1 MMEFKKF
8 NKDRLPFYK
17 RWKFFLVWSTLAMAY
32 LLGYDYL
39 NNMPQDLYG
48 MYSDISQDLVFW
60 AWSAI
65 NVIISL
71 TCGAAITALDSFL
84 DRFAEKRKEWGWWGS

>member
-1 MMEFKKF
+1 MKF
-8 NKDRLPFYK
+8 HK

-39 NNMPQDLYG
+39 HNQPQDFYHR
-48 MYSDISQDLVFW
+48 YPEYSQDLVFW
-60 AWSAI
+60 VWSGV

-71 TCGAAITALDSFL
+71 TCGAAITALDSFI
-84 DRFAEKRKEWGWWGS
+84 DWMHERRHKQDDDDV